1 MSMEPSRTCVGILFY
16 NDVHGLRNLIPSL
29 LRIKVPL
36 EDIFTV
42 DGPFDMFEHEGQDKS
57 TDGSREY
64 LESIGVKIYDTGI
77 CTHVDKT
84 NYRLKKAAELG
95 YDSLFVVDADE
106 FVLGSWPDFL
116 THLRLCR
123 DRHPWY
129 TYATSFMDLD
139 MFYEMRDLHQ
149 RVFIDPGNMYY
160 KGAHWWLFHKSD
172 PEMQSTHWVV
182 GAIAIIHNS
191 SIRPGRREEQMER
204 FADKLVEEEKV
215 FEAMETN
222 KPTLTIKDCGCI
234 DGYYKTHKFT
244 DNYYIIKDIS
254 SRCPEHK

>member
-1 MSMEPSRTCVGILFY
+1 MKSCVGILFY

-29 LRIKVPL
+29 LRIHVPL

-64 LESIGVKIYDTGI
+64 LESMGVKIYDAGI
-77 CTHVDKT
+77 VNHIDKT

-106 FVLGSWPDFL
+106 WVLGSWPDFL
-116 THLRLCR
+116 THLALCR
-123 DRHPWY
+123 DRHPHY
-129 TYATSFMDLD
+129 TYSTSFMDLD
-139 MFYEMRDLHQ
+139 MFYDARDLHQ
-149 RVFIDPGNMYY
+149 RVFIDPGNCYY
-160 KGAHWWLFHKSD
+160 KGSHWWLFHKSN
-172 PEMQSTHWVV
+172 PEQQYTSWVV

-204 FADKLVEEEKV
+204 YAEKLVESEKEL
-215 FEAMETN
+215 EAMEDH
-222 KPTLTIKDCGCI
+222 KPTLTVKACGCI
-234 DGYYKTHKFT
+234 DGYYKVTSKEG
-244 DNYYIIKDIS
+244 NYYKMKDLS
-254 SRCPEHK
+254 SRCPEHKE